1 MSEKNKKKRKK
12 PSFWR
17 RLLDGDLL
25 MHPFVKRQLGLIV
38 LIVGLVILYEGN
50 RYACQ
55 KEQVRIQRS
64 RKVLLDL
71 RNESVALN
79 NELRMKSL
87 RSNIQTR
94 LEDSNSSLKPATHA
108 PIVIER

>member
-1 MSEKNKKKRKK
+1 MNEKKEKKQRK
-12 PSFWR
+12 PSFWG

-64 RKVLLDL
+64 RKELLDP

-79 NELRMKSL
+79 TELRMKSL
-87 RSNIQTR
+87 RSNIETR
-94 LEDSNSSLKPATHA
+94 LENANSSLKPATNA
-108 PIVIER
+108 PIIIEK

>member
-1 MSEKNKKKRKK
+1 MNESKEKKTKK
-12 PSFWR
+12 PSFWG

-38 LIVGLVILYEGN
+38 LIVALVILYEGN

-64 RKVLLDL
+64 RKELLDL

-79 NELRMKSL
+79 NELRMNSL
-87 RSNIQTR
+87 RSNIQNR
-94 LEDSNSSLKPATHA
+94 LEKGNSEVKPATNA
-108 PIVIER
+108 PIIIEK